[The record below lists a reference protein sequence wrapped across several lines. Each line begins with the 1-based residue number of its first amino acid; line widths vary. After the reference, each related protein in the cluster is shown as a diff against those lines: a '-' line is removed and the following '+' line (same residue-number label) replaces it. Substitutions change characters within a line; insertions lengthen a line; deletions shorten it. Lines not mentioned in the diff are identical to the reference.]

1 MTSELFSDIA
11 ISFSGILPSFDFY
24 PFFSRD
30 MVFGHLFVVLD
41 DLASSLPSYPQEVL
55 LVKGL
60 LRFEIEYTVS

>member
-1 MTSELFSDIA
+1 
-11 ISFSGILPSFDFY
+11 
-24 PFFSRD
+24 

-60 LRFEIEYTVS
+60 LRFEIEYTRDVLTYINKGGTGFGVRTMLNWLKNI